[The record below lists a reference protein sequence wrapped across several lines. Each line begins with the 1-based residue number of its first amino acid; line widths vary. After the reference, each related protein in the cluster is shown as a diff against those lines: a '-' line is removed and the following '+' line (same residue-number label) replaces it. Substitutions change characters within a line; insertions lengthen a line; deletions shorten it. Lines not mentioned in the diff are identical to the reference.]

1 MIGHL
6 PESLAVCGRDIP
18 INADFRNVLTIFEAF
33 ADPELT
39 EYEKAYVCIRR
50 LYREPIK
57 ANIAEEAIKQAFWFV
72 DGGDM
77 PKSKPEQVRT
87 IDWKHDEQM
96 ILPAVSKTMG
106 VVDIRSLP
114 YLHWWTF
121 LGAFGEIGDGLFSQ
135 VVHIRH
141 KMNHGK
147 KLDKTEKE
155 FLKNN
160 KELIKLRTPE
170 ELAAIA
176 ETEAFLKTLI

>member
-6 PESLAVCGRDIP
+6 PESLTVCGRDIP

-39 EYEKAYVCIRR
+39 EHEKAYVCIHR

-121 LGAFGEIGDGLFSQ
+121 LAAYQEIGDCLFAQ
-135 VVHIRH
+135 VVSIR
-141 KMNHGK
+141 KKRATGK
-147 KLDKTEKE
+147 KLDKQDQAFYRENADLVDLRIEETDAEKE
-155 FLKNN
+155 ILD
-160 KELIKLRTPE
+160 
-170 ELAAIA
+170 AWM
-176 ETEAFLKTLI
+176 